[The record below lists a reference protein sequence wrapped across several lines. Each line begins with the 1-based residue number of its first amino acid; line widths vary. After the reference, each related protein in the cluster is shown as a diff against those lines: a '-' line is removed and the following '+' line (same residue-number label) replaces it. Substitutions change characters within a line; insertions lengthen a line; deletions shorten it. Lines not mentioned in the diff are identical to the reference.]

1 MDLFNLIPAD
11 EKTMMEDYIDAY
23 ALPEDYQRQASLEK
37 IMHFWAESKSS
48 YLYRMLGNNFIIE
61 KPFIVRESF
70 DIVKQRMYKIV
81 AKHEEFIVKFTE
93 ALFDSAKIKSNTSPW
108 QLEKITRVGTLT
120 KNRIENDFVI
130 EAFNPNGECKKFVAQ
145 KNSKVV
151 PLIGKIAKW
160 LGIDEGF
167 EEFRIDHSMALNTAK
182 LEGTLCLSIHP
193 LDYMTMSDN
202 ESNWDSCMKWRGNG
216 CYRAGTVE
224 MMNSEMVIVGYFK
237 SDNKTM
243 TMPGGGEWNS
253 KKWRELFIVNPE
265 LIMDIKA
272 YPYENDELTLA
283 CLTWIRELIEKNI
296 GWTNFR
302 TEYDKW
308 EPDYEDWAFGGYDD
322 VSFSTGYM
330 YNDINESY
338 TRHFYYVTNGDHEN
352 ESLYCEYSGKFVCMC
367 CGEIGYLDEGDEGS
381 LICEDCAPTKYY
393 CDNCGE
399 WEYVLDNLHRVGDY
413 YYCDSCYDELPDNPF
428 CEDDG
433 EEKLADSM
441 SLTVVNRQTGN
452 CYRFYVDFH
461 EFHNNLNTYFK
472 DFTSAVHLF
481 QTYRVG
487 RGCRFSE
494 GFVTYYEDL
503 TKRGRE
509 IVNEYGEFYG
519 KDNWKI
525 ALTSQLVTALT
536 ENITDRIIKTDKSFN
551 DVEDAKNYARAY
563 VYESDID
570 YAHLDFVI
578 KIDS

>member
-11 EKTMMEDYIDAY
+11 EKTMMEDYIDVY

-37 IMHFWAESKSS
+37 IMHFWAESKGS
-48 YLYRMLGNNFIIE
+48 YLYRMFGNNFIIE
-61 KPFIVRESF
+61 KPFAVRESF
-70 DIVKQRMYKIV
+70 DIIKQRMFKIV
-81 AKHEEFIVKFTE
+81 AKHEEFIVKFTT
-93 ALFDSAKIKSNTSPW
+93 ALFDSTKIKSNTSPW
-108 QLEKITRVGTLT
+108 QLERITRVDTLT
-120 KNRIENDFVI
+120 KNRLENSFVI

-151 PLIGKIAKW
+151 PLIGKIVKW

-202 ESNWDSCMKWRGNG
+202 ESNWDSCMKWREKG

-283 CLTWIRELIEKNI
+283 CLTWIRELVEKNI

-308 EPDYEDWAFGGYDD
+308 EPDYDDWAFGGYDD
-322 VSFSTGYM
+322 VSFNTGYM

-352 ESLYCEYSGKFVCMC
+352 ETLYCEYSGKFVCMC

-393 CDNCGE
+393 CDSCGE
-399 WEYVLDNLHRVGDY
+399 WEYVLDNLHRVGDC

-428 CEDDG
+428 YEDDG
-433 EEKLADSM
+433 EEKLADS
-441 SLTVVNRQTGN
+441 TYITIVNRQTGN
-452 CYRFYVDFH
+452 CYKFYVDYCDFYH
-461 EFHNNLNTYFK
+461 NLNDYFK
-472 DFTSAVHLF
+472 DFTSTVHYF
-481 QTYRVG
+481 QSYRTG
-487 RGCRFSE
+487 RGYRLSE
-494 GFVTYYEDL
+494 GYVVYYEDL
-503 TKRGRE
+503 TERGRK
-509 IVNEYGEFYG
+509 IVSEYGELCSDY
-519 KDNWKI
+519 WRI
-525 ALTSQLVTALT
+525 SLSQELVTTLT
-536 ENITDRIIKTDKSFN
+536 ENVTDLIVEAGNGFKSTDDANRYARTYEHNTDKKITFF
-551 DVEDAKNYARAY
+551 
-563 VYESDID
+563 
-570 YAHLDFVI
+570 DFVI